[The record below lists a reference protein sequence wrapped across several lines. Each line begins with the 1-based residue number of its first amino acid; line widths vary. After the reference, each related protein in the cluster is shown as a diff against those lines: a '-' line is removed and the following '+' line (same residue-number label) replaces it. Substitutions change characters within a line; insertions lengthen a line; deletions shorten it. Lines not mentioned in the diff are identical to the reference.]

1 MTRRGLFLVF
11 EGVEGAG
18 KSTQARL
25 LAEWLAAR
33 RIPHRLSREPGGTPL
48 GESVR
53 GVLLDARGP
62 GMNPRSELLL
72 MLAARAAFVRELV
85 EPALAH
91 GEVMIS
97 DRFDLSSLAYQ
108 GVGRGLGV
116 EEVDRLNRFATGG
129 LAPDLTIVLD
139 VPAAV
144 GRARQASG
152 GKAKDRIEAEGA
164 AFHEGVAE
172 AYRSLSA
179 RDSRTV
185 LLTASDEPSVVHRS
199 VVGLLAA
206 RFPEPFAAAQG

>member
-1 MTRRGLFLVF
+1 MTPRGLFLVF

-25 LAEWLAAR
+25 LAAWLSER
-33 RIPHRLSREPGGTPL
+33 RIPHRLSREPGGTAL

-62 GMNPRSELLL
+62 GISPEAELLL

-85 EPALAH
+85 EPALAR

-129 LAPDLTIVLD
+129 VAPDLTIVLD

-152 GKAKDRIEAEGA
+152 GKARDRIEAEGA
-164 AFHEGVAE
+164 AFHERVGE
-172 AYRSLSA
+172 AYRSLSG

-185 LLTASDEPSVVHRS
+185 LLAASDEPSAVHRS
-199 VVGLLAA
+199 VVGLLAT